1 MCLCFLVCRTRRQAR
16 ACLRARGMCPLL
28 LSNIIEQSTVLS
40 KCAKMFR
47 LNVETT
53 NLFHHSRQKHIIK
66 GKPVYKGGERPKTKQ
81 ITPPS
86 VTGALIVLLQWHYIS
101 LLHCSSCER
110 KSNQWIEITDALTR
124 WKSSWLKRSAY
135 YYMTLLYRSWWVTR
149 LNYFSHC

>member
-53 NLFHHSRQKHIIK
+53 NLFHHSRQKHIIN

-101 LLHCSSCER
+101 LLHCSSCEEKQSVDWNYWCIDTVEKQLVKKVSLR
-110 KSNQWIEITDALTR
+110 
-124 WKSSWLKRSAY
+124 
-135 YYMTLLYRSWWVTR
+135 LLYDTIVQVLMSYKVK
-149 LNYFSHC
+149 LL